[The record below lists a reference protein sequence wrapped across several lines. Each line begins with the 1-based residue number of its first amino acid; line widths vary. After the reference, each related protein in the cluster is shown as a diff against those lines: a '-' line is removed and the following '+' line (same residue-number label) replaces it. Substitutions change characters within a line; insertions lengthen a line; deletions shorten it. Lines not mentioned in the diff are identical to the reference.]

1 MPENELSHNRHKT
14 MKPNPSSASPQ
25 TSRSPS
31 LVLASLAFG
40 LGIALTGIWF
50 HQRQVS
56 VPNQQLSD
64 ATKNLLGHLQ
74 TPVTIHYYALLPA
87 GSTDESLSAFAG
99 RVTQLL
105 DTMQI
110 ASGGKIQLASLT
122 APAETNATAA
132 TGDGLQPFNLN
143 KGDACFLG
151 LAISSGKNHET
162 FAQLQPEW
170 EGALEYDLARAIQRV
185 AVVTAPSQPA
195 PEPAKPSSEIVATVN
210 RLIPDASAVS
220 VEQADQIFHAEFIKR
235 CQEVGA
241 ESETELHVAQQKAV
255 DVQASGSPAEQAAAQ
270 KNLMQVQLAQGEKFK
285 SLASDLQTQL
295 TIFQQMKAG
304 NAAAK

>member
-1 MPENELSHNRHKT
+1 
-14 MKPNPSSASPQ
+14 MKPNPSSATPQ

-50 HQRQVS
+50 HQRHVS
-56 VPNQQLSD
+56 VQNHELADS
-64 ATKNLLGHLQ
+64 TKNLLGHLQ

-87 GSTDESLSAFAG
+87 GSADASLSAFAG
-99 RVTQLL
+99 RIAQLL
-105 DTMQI
+105 DTMQT
-110 ASGGKIQLASLT
+110 ASGGKIQIASVT
-122 APAETNATAA
+122 APADTNATAA
-132 TGDGLQPFNLN
+132 SADGLQPFNLN

-151 LAISSGKNHET
+151 LSITSGKNHET
-162 FAQLQPEW
+162 FAELQPEW

-185 AVVTAPSQPA
+185 AVVAAPSQPL

-241 ESETELHVAQQKAV
+241 ETEAELHAAQQKAV
-255 DVQASGSPAEQAAAQ
+255 DAQASGSPAEQAAAQ
-270 KNLMQVQLAQGEKFK
+270 KNLLQVQLAQGEKMK
-285 SLASDLQTQL
+285 SLAVDLQTQL
-295 TIFQQMKAG
+295 TVFQQLKAG
-304 NAAAK
+304 NGVAK